1 MQKIINFFPLYRVSF
16 DDTPLPPPHTNESTI
31 PKDYD

>member
-16 DDTPLPPPHTNESTI
+16 DDTPLPPSHDEWEHDS
-31 PKDYD
+31 